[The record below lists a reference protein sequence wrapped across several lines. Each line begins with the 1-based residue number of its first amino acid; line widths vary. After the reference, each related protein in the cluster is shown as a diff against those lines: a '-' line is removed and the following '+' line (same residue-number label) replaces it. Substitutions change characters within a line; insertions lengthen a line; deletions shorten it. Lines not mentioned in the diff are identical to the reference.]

1 MSPSLRRGKNMN
13 HPFDSLV
20 RHKNLIIMVVG
31 VAAIA
36 SYLIPFEQI
45 LSSADA
51 AKPAP
56 TCKPPGKPY
65 CHQITPKP
73 KPPKPLLLGG
83 AELFGLNLS

>member
-1 MSPSLRRGKNMN
+1 MN
-13 HPFDSLV
+13 HTFDSLV
-20 RHKNLIIMVVG
+20 RHKNLIIMVIG

-45 LSSADA
+45 LSTADA

-56 TCKPPGKPY
+56 SCKPPAQSSSGKY
-65 CHQITPKP
+65 CNNVAPKP
-73 KPPKPLLLGG
+73 KPPKANLLLG